1 MSKFKKGDK
10 IKCISNMI
18 GLEYGKEYE
27 VLKPLDDA
35 VILCGIK
42 DYAYFDCDFKK
53 IEPIKKIKKLDDMQI
68 INANEYFI
76 LIFFGIFSFLYCI
89 FIKSIIFIFLFIFSS
104 YPAEALSILN
114 LYTI

>member
-53 IEPIKKIKKLDDMQI
+53 IEHIKKIKKLDDMQI
-68 INANEYFI
+68 INARSEVNAEKINEI
-76 LIFFGIFSFLYCI
+76 IEIVNKLSKLY
-89 FIKSIIFIFLFIFSS
+89 KDLV
-104 YPAEALSILN
+104 
-114 LYTI
+114 

>member
-10 IKCISNMI
+10 IKCISNTI

-27 VLKPLDDA
+27 VLKPLEDA

-53 IEPIKKIKKLDDMQI
+53 IEHIKKIKKLDDMQI
-68 INANEYFI
+68 INARSEVNAEKINEI
-76 LIFFGIFSFLYCI
+76 IEIVNKLSKLY
-89 FIKSIIFIFLFIFSS
+89 KDLV
-104 YPAEALSILN
+104 
-114 LYTI
+114 

>member
-18 GLEYGKEYE
+18 GLECGKEYV
-27 VLKPLDDA
+27 VLKPLEDA

-53 IEPIKKIKKLDDMQI
+53 IEHIKKIKKLDDMQI
-68 INANEYFI
+68 INARSEVNAEKINEI
-76 LIFFGIFSFLYCI
+76 IEIVNKLSKLY
-89 FIKSIIFIFLFIFSS
+89 KDLV
-104 YPAEALSILN
+104 
-114 LYTI
+114 

>member
-68 INANEYFI
+68 INARSEVNAEKINEI
-76 LIFFGIFSFLYCI
+76 IEIVNKLSKLY
-89 FIKSIIFIFLFIFSS
+89 KDLV
-104 YPAEALSILN
+104 
-114 LYTI
+114 